1 MTESVFNVVAF
12 VLDDH
17 SHKVFE
23 QVKSN
28 LTTQNIEIRKGTI
41 ENARQWCVKHGAPDL
56 LVVDGGDCIGLE
68 TALRGLAEYCP
79 PQMKLMVLGKK
90 QEVALYRSLMFAG
103 VNDYH
108 TTPLDID
115 AIRLSL
121 LHLQG
126 YQIAKPLRQ
135 GRVICVLGST
145 GGCGT
150 SMIAANLGYFLAEKQ
165 SQFVAL
171 VDFDLYHSQ
180 HPILLGTDYEPHLE
194 NIIQDAERID
204 ETLLAHSSQQ
214 LTDRLHLF
222 YGQDSQLSH
231 DDVSQPVKTVQA
243 LAEHYATVIVDVPD
257 LNHPAMKA
265 ILQQADNCIFVT
277 DYSLNS
283 FRYLAKLTANTSLKH
298 QRQILVGNLC
308 RNAKGRVPKQEIS
321 KTLGLDI
328 TVELPFDAKAVEKSE
343 REGAPLLAARTKLSK
358 KITQLG
364 QLLGSPS
371 SEQKG

>member
-23 QVKSN
+23 QLKSN

-41 ENARQWCVKHGAPDL
+41 EDARQWCVKHGAPDL

-150 SMIAANLGYFLAEKQ
+150 STIAANLGYFLAEKQ

-180 HPILLGTDYEPHLE
+180 HPILLGADYEPHLE

-243 LAEHYATVIVDVPD
+243 RPG
-257 LNHPAMKA
+257 
-265 ILQQADNCIFVT
+265 
-277 DYSLNS
+277 
-283 FRYLAKLTANTSLKH
+283 AN
-298 QRQILVGNLC
+298 
-308 RNAKGRVPKQEIS
+308 
-321 KTLGLDI
+321 
-328 TVELPFDAKAVEKSE
+328 
-343 REGAPLLAARTKLSK
+343 
-358 KITQLG
+358 
-364 QLLGSPS
+364 
-371 SEQKG
+371 

>member
-1 MTESVFNVVAF
+1 VAESVFNVVAF

-17 SHKVFE
+17 SQQVFE
-23 QVKSN
+23 QLDKN
-28 LTTQNIEIRKGTI
+28 LTTQNIEIHKGSI
-41 ENARQWCVKHGAPDL
+41 EDARQWCVKHGAPHVL
-56 LVVDGGDCIGLE
+56 IVDGGDCIGLE
-68 TALRGLAEYCP
+68 GSLRNLAEYCP
-79 PQMKLMVLGKK
+79 PQMKLIVLGKK
-90 QEVALYRSLMFAG
+90 QEVSLYRSLMFAG

-108 TTPLDID
+108 TTPLDVD

-145 GGCGT
+145 GGCGAST
-150 SMIAANLGYFLAEKQ
+150 IAANLGYFLAETQ
-165 SQFVAL
+165 NQFVAL
-171 VDFDLYHSQ
+171 VDFDLFHSQ
-180 HPILLGTDYEPHLE
+180 HPILLGTDYDPHLE
-194 NIIQDAERID
+194 NIIEDAERID
-204 ETLLAHSSQQ
+204 ETLLAHSSHQ

-222 YGQDSQLSH
+222 YGQDSQLPH
-231 DDVSQPVKTVQA
+231 DDADQPVQVVQA

-257 LNHPAMKA
+257 LNHPAMRA
-265 ILQQADNCIFVT
+265 ILAQADNCIFVT

-283 FRYLAKLTANTSLKH
+283 FRYLTKLTVNAPVKT

-308 RNAKGRVPKQEIS
+308 RNAKGRVPKQEMS

-328 TVELPFDAKAVEKSE
+328 SVELPFDAKAMEKSE
-343 REGAPLLAARTKLSK
+343 REGVPLLTVRTKLSK

-364 QLLGSPS
+364 QLLGGS
-371 SEQKG
+371 STERKG

>member
-23 QVKSN
+23 QLKSN

-41 ENARQWCVKHGAPDL
+41 EDARQWCVKHGAPNL

-79 PQMKLMVLGKK
+79 PQMKLMVLGNK

-150 SMIAANLGYFLAEKQ
+150 STIAANLGYFLAEKQ

-180 HPILLGTDYEPHLE
+180 HPILLGVDYEPHLE

-214 LTDRLHLF
+214 LTERLHLF

-283 FRYLAKLTANTSLKH
+283 FRYLAKLMANISLKH

-308 RNAKGRVPKQEIS
+308 RNAKGRVPQQEIS
-321 KTLGLDI
+321 NTLGLDI
-328 TVELPFDAKAVEKSE
+328 SVELPFDAKAIEKSE
-343 REGAPLLAARTKLSK
+343 REGSPLLATRTKLSK